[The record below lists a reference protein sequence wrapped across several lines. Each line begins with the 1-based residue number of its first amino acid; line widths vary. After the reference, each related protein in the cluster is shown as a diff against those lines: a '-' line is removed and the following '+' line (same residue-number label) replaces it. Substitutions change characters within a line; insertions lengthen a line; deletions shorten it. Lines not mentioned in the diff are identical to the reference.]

1 MKAITLFF
9 SLAAA
14 TVVQAQAD
22 TTIHVYFDNN
32 VFTLT
37 PEQQTTLAAYK
48 AHTVCVISFKGYADT
63 VGSTQNN
70 KILAQR
76 RVATVAA
83 IFEDVANC
91 STGNQ
96 LAAGE
101 TTGFGTALEDN
112 RKVEIKLRLQPADK
126 TNSTPA
132 IIKTINNFTIRF
144 LPDRAEIDPASAPY
158 LDQLFN
164 ELNTFPDARFEIVG
178 HINLQGK
185 KIVGPNDKFYKLSQA
200 RAKLIADLLQQKGIP
215 ASRLQ
220 HKGVGNSQPLHPNP
234 VNQQQQRE
242 NMRVEIKVLQ

>member
-22 TTIHVYFDNN
+22 TTINVYFDNN

-37 PEQQTTLAAYK
+37 PEQQTTLAGYRAN
-48 AHTVCVISFKGYADT
+48 TVCVISFKGYADT
-63 VGSTQNN
+63 VGSTYNN
-70 KILAQR
+70 KLLAQK
-76 RVATVAA
+76 RVETVAA
-83 IFEDVANC
+83 IFEGTANC
-91 STGNQ
+91 STDNQ

-101 TTGFGTALEDN
+101 TTGFGTALQDN
-112 RKVEIKLRLQPADK
+112 RKVEIKLRLQPVVDK
-126 TNSTPA
+126 TKPPA
-132 IIKTINNFTIRF
+132 VIKTINNFTIGF

-178 HINLQGK
+178 HINLQSK

-220 HKGVGNSQPLHPNP
+220 HKGVGNSQPLHANP